1 MSQLLHVYFPNIIRQ
16 TTRNVVFCVAY
27 YLELRNAMTS
37 YRGSMLYGHYTTLKK
52 HSLNLLKHT
61 FVASRNSE

>member
-1 MSQLLHVYFPNIIRQ
+1 MLHYTSMAWWRMPS
-16 TTRNVVFCVAY
+16 TY

-37 YRGSMLYGHYTTLKK
+37 YHGSMLYGHYTTLKK